1 MFEPDIVC
9 MQEVQWMGVIFYK
22 FKLSVVRAVEF
33 KSDITSALVSDTVG
47 LICKLIPLAVPT
59 TPLLGATTRL
69 VLYTMNREHTR
80 VCQAALFLTELDQIA
95 PGRGYRAT
103 ILTTTLTMMVTLD

>member
-69 VLYTMNREHTR
+69 LYTVNKEHIR

>member
-33 KSDITSALVSDTVG
+33 KSDTTSALSSDTVG
-47 LICKLIPLAVPT
+47 LICKLIPLAVPN

-69 VLYTMNREHTR
+69 LYTVNKEHTR
-80 VCQAALFLTELDQIA
+80 VARQLSSSPNANLIRLPQAEVIVPLSSR
-95 PGRGYRAT
+95 PP
-103 ILTTTLTMMVTLD
+103 

>member
-47 LICKLIPLAVPT
+47 LICKLIPLTVPT

-69 VLYTMNREHTR
+69 VL
-80 VCQAALFLTELDQIA
+80 
-95 PGRGYRAT
+95 
-103 ILTTTLTMMVTLD
+103 